1 METKYKDAMYT
12 GLKCGVVIA
21 TINLIFGLIII
32 WLYSTSAMTS
42 YMNTLTQPYKNL
54 YNSSYNSTSYVFGQP
69 PTVFYLVI
77 VLALLMFLII
87 AIGVLATGL
96 LAVRFGKQPV
106 DTRNETFLTGALSGH
121 AAFVPIFIV
130 MLFISIMETETG
142 SAANIVSSILP
153 GISATIPFVIVGEY
167 LCFCLPAGGFISGI
181 LSGLGAL
188 GYAYSTHRIKSEK
201 DDALEASKPPT
212 PWKG

>member
-1 METKYKDAMYT
+1 METKYRDAVYT

-21 TINLIFGLIII
+21 IITLIFGLIII
-32 WLYSTSAMTS
+32 WLYSTSAMVS

-69 PTVFYLVI
+69 PA
-77 VLALLMFLII
+77 VLDQIIILELLMFLSI
-87 AIGVLATGL
+87 AIGVLTTGL

-130 MLFISIMETETG
+130 MLVISIMETETG
-142 SAANIVSSILP
+142 SAANIISSMLP
-153 GISATIPFVIVGEY
+153 GISATIPLVVVGEY

-188 GYAYSTHRIKSEK
+188 GYAYSTRRIKSEK
-201 DDALEASKPPT
+201 DDALDASKPPT